1 MTTDPAP
8 FAPLPALRS
17 LGDLADALPV
27 IIIDTREQTPLAPTR
42 LPYVRAGLTTGDYSV
57 QGLQHQF
64 AVERK
69 SIADLVACCK
79 SGTKAAEGERERFER
94 ELARLSAYC
103 VPGRFGALL
112 IIGTIGD
119 IEAGAYR
126 SEIAPKA
133 VIASLWSWRM
143 RYGVQTVFRGS
154 PAAGALWLED
164 CAWWY
169 ARAVTEQANEL
180 KRGVKQ

>member
-1 MTTDPAP
+1 MTLPA
-8 FAPLPALRS
+8 FQPLPALRA
-17 LGDLADALPV
+17 LGELADRMPV
-27 IIIDTREQTPLAPTR
+27 IVIDTREQTPLAPTR
-42 LPYVRAGLTTGDYSV
+42 LPCVRAGLTTGDYSV
-57 QGLQHQF
+57 RGLENSF

-69 SIADLVACCK
+69 SIPDLVACCK
-79 SGTKAAEGERERFER
+79 SGSKAAEGERERFER

-119 IEAGAYR
+119 IESGAYR
-126 SEIAPKA
+126 SNIEPRA
-133 VIASLWSWRM
+133 VLNSLWAWRM

-154 PAAGALWLED
+154 PAAAALWLED

-169 ARAVTEQANEL
+169 ARAVVEQANDLE
-180 KRGVKQ
+180 RGTR